1 MAAQIIDGNKTAQTI
16 RAEVRAEVDALKA
29 AHGLT
34 PGLAVVLVGDNP
46 ASMSYVRGKE
56 RDGVEVGF
64 FAETIRRTA
73 DISQD
78 ELLGL
83 VRALNADDR
92 YHGILVQLPLP
103 PQIDAEQVLESLDP
117 AKDVDGLHS
126 ANMGRLLKGAGFLVP
141 CTPLGVQQLLLR
153 YGYAPEGKHVVVCGR
168 SNLVGK
174 PLGALLLQ
182 KQTGANATVTLC
194 HTGTED
200 LGRITRQADILVA
213 ATGVARGI
221 GAEMVAEGA
230 VVIDVGINRIDD
242 ASTKS
247 GSRLVGDVDYGPVSE
262 KVAAITPV
270 PGGVGPMTRAML
282 LVNTLRATKRALG
295 VE

>member
-153 YGYAPEGKHVVVCGR
+153 YGYPPEGKHVVVCGR